1 MKKAKENEKKELLSL
16 QNWRSTPSTNN
27 RVATIEDVENGSAV
41 FVVENVSSINIKP
54 YKIELPKLAYWND
67 IEHGQ
72 RELVVIIQVEETPEG
87 IITGYKDFE
96 GKYGA
101 GFFYEFEI
109 LSEEQI
115 KTLQ

>member
-1 MKKAKENEKKELLSL
+1 MKKVKENELLSL
-16 QNWRSTPSTNN
+16 QNWRNTLSTNN

-41 FVVENVSSINIKP
+41 FVVENVSSSSLKP

-67 IEHGQ
+67 IEFGQ
-72 RELVVIIQVEETPEG
+72 RKLVVIIQVEETPEV

-115 KTLQ
+115 KNLR